1 MTAQEKIKEAHFFL
15 RKLRENSDK
24 IPDAYYYY
32 SAFLSATLSIL
43 DHLMHDYAQKFNFT
57 IPDDIRNLRK
67 EFEKEAKNTN
77 NHDALKFHEWWK
89 SKKEYLT
96 EKNEY
101 GKIFSKKRHYNIHRD
116 TFKPNQSMDLRQ
128 TAVKDEGIISFIPAR
143 GKRLDDPELKKY
155 IESEASKKLERVN
168 EKLKERGEPPI
179 KNIEKIVIMYD
190 EGFGTFEL
198 CSAGVMYLLKIE
210 TILTEAQKI
219 FDTQK

>member
-1 MTAQEKIKEAHFFL
+1 MV
-15 RKLRENSDK
+15 
-24 IPDAYYYY
+24 
-32 SAFLSATLSIL
+32 
-43 DHLMHDYAQKFNFT
+43 
-57 IPDDIRNLRK
+57 
-67 EFEKEAKNTN
+67 
-77 NHDALKFHEWWK
+77 
-89 SKKEYLT
+89 
-96 EKNEY
+96 
-101 GKIFSKKRHYNIHRD
+101 
-116 TFKPNQSMDLRQ
+116 LRQ